1 MGRKLEWELS
11 GKSDVPQKM
20 AQAKASMEGL
30 DGAANALS
38 KKFKEAF
45 KDIALGFVAPM
56 VLVQKAIGF
65 IADQFAKVQQFAQ
78 ESKEFAK
85 DAESGK
91 YFRTGGREALIQ
103 AQEREDERIKK
114 LKGQV
119 GSFMGYAAFLENDP
133 RGAEILRRSSL
144 SSAGVGTAGQVS
156 PIPGVST
163 LISIFS
169 TLTARRAAAASMATD
184 PKVRSEIDAILA
196 GDVAKRAAAEASA
209 AADKNAPTAQKIA
222 EVSGN
227 VIGVG
232 QSPQLDAMRQQ
243 IVLQEDMA
251 NSLRQLVEADQAKQG
266 FRPERGFD
274 LGGMGSS
281 GRTVFPR

>member
-20 AQAKASMEGL
+20 AQAKASMEGVE
-30 DGAANALS
+30 GAANAMS

-45 KDIALGFVAPM
+45 KDIAVGFLAPM

-65 IADQFAKVQQFAQ
+65 ITDKIEKVKQDAQEARDFAKEE
-78 ESKEFAK
+78 ESK
-85 DAESGK
+85 K
-91 YFRTGGREALIQ
+91 YAPAGGREAIIQ
-103 AQEREDERIKK
+103 WMEKEKDTESKRKGLDAASEGYRRFLESDVRGMEIVKEEVKKRPGFERAAEPFGGAAFMLSTEDEIRKRIDIIIAPDIAARKAAEDAK
-114 LKGQV
+114 NAAKEGGAKAVAEV
-119 GSFMGYAAFLENDP
+119 GS
-133 RGAEILRRSSL
+133 
-144 SSAGVGTAGQVS
+144 
-156 PIPGVST
+156 
-163 LISIFS
+163 
-169 TLTARRAAAASMATD
+169 
-184 PKVRSEIDAILA
+184 
-196 GDVAKRAAAEASA
+196 
-209 AADKNAPTAQKIA
+209 
-222 EVSGN
+222 N

-251 NSLRQLVEADQAKQG
+251 NSLRALVEADQRQQG

>member
-38 KKFKEAF
+38 KKFREGF
-45 KDIALGFVAPM
+45 KDIALGFLAPM
-56 VLVQKAIGF
+56 VLIQKAISF
-65 IADQFAKVQQFAQ
+65 ISDKMAEAKQNAEEAKQFAKDE
-78 ESKEFAK
+78 ESK
-85 DAESGK
+85 K
-91 YFRTGGREALIQ
+91 YMKPGARDVVIRAI
-103 AQEREDERIKK
+103 EREEEAKRQAKAQLAQQLAYEEF
-114 LKGQV
+114 LK
-119 GSFMGYAAFLENDP
+119 NDP
-133 RGAEILRRSSL
+133 RGAELVRKMSIPSARVYDYFVPKSPFGRKQNDRSPSDF
-144 SSAGVGTAGQVS
+144 
-156 PIPGVST
+156 
-163 LISIFS
+163 LISE
-169 TLTARRAAAASMATD
+169 TAKEPAVRAA
-184 PKVRSEIDAILA
+184 I
-196 GDVAKRAAAEASA
+196 EALI
-209 AADKNAPTAQKIA
+209 AADILKEMKPAAPSEGLGESATAQKIA

-266 FRPERGFD
+266 FRPERNFD